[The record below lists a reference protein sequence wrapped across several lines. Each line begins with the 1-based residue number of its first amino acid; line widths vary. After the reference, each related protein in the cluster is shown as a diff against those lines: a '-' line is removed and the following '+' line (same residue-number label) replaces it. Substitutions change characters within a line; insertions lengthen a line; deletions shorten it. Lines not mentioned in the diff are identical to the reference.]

1 MLDTRPACFPL
12 TCAVFATDA
21 GGRLSYC
28 CSVLLGSP
36 PGVLFCV
43 SPLQHCQAIFI
54 HPSAESPARTRAPH
68 TAATKTKIKPQA
80 GQKNDAGGATRPQL
94 VIVCLPEC
102 GYWGAAQNAESE
114 TSCAGAVAGLVGIE
128 GGVVSG
134 VFNLESLGVRAP
146 SRRPR
151 HDKRYHEARTF
162 AADDRE

>member
-1 MLDTRPACFPL
+1 MLDTRAACFPL

-36 PGVLFCV
+36 LVCFFVCPYCNT
-43 SPLQHCQAIFI
+43 AR
-54 HPSAESPARTRAPH
+54 HPPQRRIASTNTAPH
-68 TAATKTKIKPQA
+68 SAATKTKIKPQA

-114 TSCAGAVAGLVGIE
+114 TSCACSRLAGARRGNFG
-128 GGVVSG
+128 
-134 VFNLESLGVRAP
+134 N
-146 SRRPR
+146 SRK
-151 HDKRYHEARTF
+151 HAR
-162 AADDRE
+162 